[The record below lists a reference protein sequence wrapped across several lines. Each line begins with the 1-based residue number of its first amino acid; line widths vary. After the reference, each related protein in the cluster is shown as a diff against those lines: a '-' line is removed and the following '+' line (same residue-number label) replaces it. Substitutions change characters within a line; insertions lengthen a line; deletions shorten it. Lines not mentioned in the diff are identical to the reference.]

1 MAIIIKDTDNSS
13 DKDIDIFLTAENF
26 EDTMNGLIGVYYRL
40 FAKESKKPLSTR
52 DQEKVKQFFFN
63 YEKFIGIKRA
73 ISPTDWVAMDAA
85 MQQYNQELKEM
96 VALELSKYA
105 TI

>member
-1 MAIIIKDTDNSS
+1 MATITKDTNNSN
-13 DKDIDIFLTAENF
+13 DQDIDIFLTAENF

-40 FAKESKKPLSTR
+40 FAQESKKTGAC

-63 YEKFIGIKRA
+63 YEKFIGIKNS
-73 ISPTDWVAMDAA
+73 ILPTDWVAMDTAI
-85 MQQYNQELKEM
+85 QQYNQELKEM

>member
-1 MAIIIKDTDNSS
+1 MATITKDTSS
-13 DKDIDIFLTAENF
+13 SNNQDIDIFLTAENF

-40 FAKESKKPLSTR
+40 FAKESKKTGAR

-63 YEKFIGIKRA
+63 YEKYIGIKREL
-73 ISPTDWVAMDAA
+73 SPTDWVAMNTAI
-85 MQQYNQELKEM
+85 QQYNQELKEM